1 MYDKNLTYLKDNHS
15 VIYEAITAGRI
26 SWEETSAVVVMSRNE
41 EPVMVYKDRDREVY
55 LNSKY
60 NPTVEAQK
68 YLEDIKDMPEQ
79 SILTMFGF
87 ANGSFLREALKIT
100 NNTIKVMV
108 YEPSVDVFMQA
119 INSIDLS
126 EILEDTRVTIAVEG
140 INVEQFNISF
150 CNNLRAQNKN
160 TCKHIR
166 LPKYVDLFPKENE
179 KYADML
185 TTAYNKLQMTQ
196 NTFVQLGQLICKN
209 NILNMRYLPG
219 SRSGEDFI
227 DSFPADLPA
236 IVVSAGPSLA
246 KNKHLLKEAKGKAL
260 IVVVDTAINH
270 ILDMGVEPDMIV
282 TMDHGKHLKYFKGH
296 DLSNIPFVI
305 IPDSNNEALK
315 IAKPKEVIFTAAE
328 SRLWTNI
335 MREHGTDL
343 KPLDIGGSVATAAIA
358 TLIKWK
364 FKRIILMGQ
373 DLAFSGNVMHI
384 GEDSKEYDFS
394 TGNYLYVKG
403 INGEDIVTRLD
414 YHSYLKWIE
423 RHAFDNPQVE
433 IIDATE
439 GGALIQHTIIM
450 DLRAALDEYC
460 TQEFDIRNIINN
472 VPRIMLEDGQQYIMD
487 KLNKVKGNIKKMRMR
502 FSEGALDSH
511 RGSVMLGRGDFN
523 VKELKKINSNMQ
535 KVDDMFL
542 NAEERELLTKICA
555 KADNAFEED
564 MYQSDADD
572 IKESIRMYSK
582 CEEYYS
588 SLADACVK
596 LGEFI
601 EECLMEMEGQGC

>member
-1 MYDKNLTYLKDNHS
+1 MYDENLNYLKDNHS
-15 VIYEAITAGRI
+15 VIYEAITAGKV
-26 SWEETSAVVVMSRNE
+26 SLEEASAVVVMSRNQE
-41 EPVMVYKDRDREVY
+41 LVMVYKDGNREVY

-87 ANGSFLREALKIT
+87 ANGSFLREALKIV
-100 NNTIKVMV
+100 NDSIKVMV
-108 YEPSVDVFMQA
+108 YEPSAEIFMQA

-126 EILEDTRVTIAVEG
+126 DVLCDRRVTIAVEG
-140 INVEQFNISF
+140 INAEQFNISF

-160 TCKHIR
+160 TCKHIK
-166 LPKYVDLFPKENE
+166 LPKYVDLFPKESE
-179 KYADML
+179 KYAEML

-209 NILNMRYLPG
+209 NILNMKYLPG

-227 DSFPADLPA
+227 DIFPEDMAA

-260 IVVVDTAINH
+260 IMVVDTAINH
-270 ILDMGVEPDMIV
+270 IMDMGIEPDMIV

-305 IPDSNNEALK
+305 IPDSNNEALR
-315 IAKPKEVIFTAAE
+315 IAKPNEVIFTAAE

-335 MREHGTDL
+335 MRENGTDL
-343 KPLDIGGSVATAAIA
+343 KPLEIGGSVATAAIA
-358 TLIKWK
+358 TLIKWS

-373 DLAFSGNVMHI
+373 DLAFTENVMHI
-384 GEDSKEYDFS
+384 GEGSKEYDFS
-394 TGNYLYVKG
+394 TGSYLYVKG

-423 RHAFDNPQVE
+423 RQAFDNSQVE

-439 GGALIQHTIIM
+439 GGALIQHTKVM
-450 DLRAALDEYC
+450 DLRAAIDEYC
-460 TQEFDIRNIINN
+460 TQDFDIRNIINN
-472 VPRIMLEDGQQYIMD
+472 VPKIMLEEGQQYIVD
-487 KLNKVKGNIKKMRMR
+487 RLNKVKSNIKRMR
-502 FSEGALDSH
+502 LKFSEGALDSH
-511 RGSVMLGRGDFN
+511 RGAVMLGRGDFN

-535 KVDDMFL
+535 RVDEMFL
-542 NAEERELLTKICA
+542 NAEERELLTKISA

-564 MYQSDADD
+564 MYQAEADD
-572 IKESIRMYSK
+572 IKESIRMYIK